1 MCGNAANAGATYATM
16 STATAN
22 MARSIHGQSMS
33 FLSDNTTVQTRQ
45 AVGMRTQDDPDDQV
59 PAGVSQ
65 ASSWTGK
72 QIPPPKQ
79 PKHTPKPPAK
89 KTGAL
94 AVEVAKSAGIVVHF

>member
-1 MCGNAANAGATYATM
+1 MTSKGKFGIDLASSGTPATILT
-16 STATAN
+16 ST
-22 MARSIHGQSMS
+22 
-33 FLSDNTTVQTRQ
+33 
-45 AVGMRTQDDPDDQV
+45 
-59 PAGVSQ
+59 
-65 ASSWTGK
+65 SWTGK